1 MKNALRT
8 TIIAI
13 AYCLAAFTI
22 VCFAVGVVKT
32 VAERNE
38 NRYATAEECIS
49 EHENTGAMTE
59 EGLPLVFD
67 TIEAYEQYLLS
78 SIDYAY
84 DAGSMSQNNV
94 GDYSRYYFAPES
106 VPEDATLVGISVNE
120 GSTTFTYNLDRATNG
135 LNCDTD
141 DETINELTH
150 TLIVSVYSYDLI
162 SDYRAYTQH
171 FAEAIDAKL
180 MTGAGVPVDTYEGKV
195 YANVKNLATNT
206 VERMQVGTQRVS
218 CQFKA
223 VGSGQINGKWVTGYF
238 YYPLSL
244 SEEEITELTSL
255 ALNYVQ
261 IPE

>member
-1 MKNALRT
+1 
-8 TIIAI
+8 
-13 AYCLAAFTI
+13 
-22 VCFAVGVVKT
+22 
-32 VAERNE
+32 
-38 NRYATAEECIS
+38 
-49 EHENTGAMTE
+49 MTE
-59 EGLPLVFD
+59 AEQPLVFD

-78 SIDYAY
+78 CSGYASEV
-84 DAGSMSQNNV
+84 DLLSQSTES
-94 GDYSRYYFAPES
+94 DSYCCYFAPED
-106 VPEDATLVGISVNE
+106 VPEDATLVQISVNE
-120 GSTTFTYNLDRATNG
+120 VNTTFTYNLDRTTNG
-135 LNCDTD
+135 LNCNTD

-150 TLIVSVYSYDLI
+150 TMIVSVYTYGLI

-218 CQFKA
+218 CLFKA
-223 VGSGQINGKWVTGYF
+223 VGSSQINGKWVTGYF